1 MKQQTTKETENVEG
15 NVKMQL
21 NTLHPAPGSKKKFK
35 RLGRGI
41 GSGKG
46 KTCGRGH
53 KGQRARAGGYHKVG
67 FEGGQ
72 MPLQRR
78 IPKSGFCSR
87 QSLSR
92 QEIYLS
98 DLNNVTVDTI
108 DMISLRE
115 LGMIRFDTKDVKIVG
130 SGEITRAITVK
141 GIAVTAG
148 ARKAIEA
155 AKGKVEA

>member
-1 MKQQTTKETENVEG
+1 MGSTD
-15 NVKMQL
+15 MQL
-21 NTLHPAPGSKKKFK
+21 NTIQPAPGSKTTSK

-53 KGQRARAGGYHKVG
+53 KGQRARAGGFHKVG

-72 MPLQRR
+72 MPIQRR

-87 QSLSR
+87 QSLYR
-92 QEIYLS
+92 EQVYLTELNTVEGDVV
-98 DLNNVTVDTI
+98 DLITLKQAGI
-108 DMISLRE
+108 L
-115 LGMIRFDTKDVKIVG
+115 RFDTKTAKIIG
-130 SGEITRAITVK
+130 SGEINRAITVR
-141 GIAVTAG
+141 GIDVTAG

-155 AKGKVEA
+155 AKGTIEA

>member
-1 MKQQTTKETENVEG
+1 
-15 NVKMQL
+15 MQL
-21 NTLHPAPGSKKKFK
+21 NTLHPAPGSKTKSK

-78 IPKSGFCSR
+78 IPKSGFRSR
-87 QSLSR
+87 QSLVR
-92 QEIYLS
+92 AEIYLS
-98 DLNNVTVDTI
+98 DLNGIDAKTI
-108 DMISLRE
+108 DMAE
-115 LGMIRFDTKDVKIVG
+115 LAKAGLIRFDTKDVKIIA
-130 SGEITRAITVK
+130 SGEINRAITLR
-141 GIAVTAG
+141 GISVTAG

-155 AKGKVEA
+155 AKGKIED

>member
-1 MKQQTTKETENVEG
+1 MH
-15 NVKMQL
+15 L
-21 NTLHPAPGSKKKFK
+21 NTLHPAPGSKKKSK

-53 KGQRARAGGYHKVG
+53 KGQRARAGGFHKVG

-78 IPKSGFCSR
+78 IPKSGFRSQQALYR
-87 QSLSR
+87 E
-92 QEIYLS
+92 EIYLS
-98 DLNNVTVDTI
+98 DLNKIESDTI
-108 DMISLRE
+108 DLSVLISAGVVRSN
-115 LGMIRFDTKDVKIVG
+115 TKDVKIVA
-130 SGEITRAITVK
+130 SGEITRAVTIR
-141 GIAVTAG
+141 GIQVTAG

>member
-1 MKQQTTKETENVEG
+1 MN
-15 NVKMQL
+15 L
-21 NTLHPAPGSKKKFK
+21 NTLHPAPGSKTKSK

-78 IPKSGFCSR
+78 IPKSGFRSR
-87 QSLSR
+87 QSLR
-92 QEIYLS
+92 REEVYLS
-98 DLNNVTVDTI
+98 DLNRVEGDTVDLTV
-108 DMISLRE
+108 LKKA
-115 LGMIRFDTKDVKIVG
+115 GVIRSDTKDVKIIAN
-130 SGEITRAITVK
+130 GELTRALTIR

-155 AKGKVEA
+155 LKGKVEA

>member
-1 MKQQTTKETENVEG
+1 
-15 NVKMQL
+15 MQL
-21 NTLHPAPGSKKKFK
+21 NTLHPAPGSKKQSK

-78 IPKSGFCSR
+78 IPKSGFRSKQALYR
-87 QSLSR
+87 E
-92 QEIYLS
+92 EIYLS
-98 DLNNVTVDTI
+98 DLNRVEADVI
-108 DMISLRE
+108 DMTALIES
-115 LGMIRFDTKDVKIVG
+115 GIIRFNTKDVKIIA
-130 SGEITRAITVK
+130 SGELLR
-141 GIAVTAG
+141 AVTIRGIPVSAG

-155 AKGKVEA
+155 AKGKIEA